1 MSRALPAHSGL
12 IAHIARP
19 AVTAALAVAA
29 LLGAGCSTQST
40 VYTKPEPTYE
50 EAKSSP
56 FVAANRE
63 AMTAL
68 LAGVDIA
75 SLNGTPMLVATV
87 VNVNDLRKAAP
98 LGRTLSEQYA
108 SLLVERGLTVKELKL
123 RGDIF
128 VRETT
133 GELMLSREIKDIAK
147 LHSAGVVLVGTYSVA
162 ANATYVSIKLV
173 RTDSGQILRGH
184 DYALP
189 NNSDVKRLLDIK

>member
-1 MSRALPAHSGL
+1 
-12 IAHIARP
+12 
-19 AVTAALAVAA
+19 
-29 LLGAGCSTQST
+29 
-40 VYTKPEPTYE
+40 
-50 EAKSSP
+50 
-56 FVAANRE
+56 
-63 AMTAL
+63 